1 MTTLVQR
8 TEAPGRAAVHR
19 TLRTLAGVEAR
30 RYARHP
36 LFLIGVALMVWV
48 MVSIT
53 KGLADG
59 TGDAQ
64 ILLVSDGTTVPAF
77 FLGVLGVFVGHRLTR
92 SMARS
97 SEAVE
102 ASPADGVTRTAALC
116 LACLVPGAVAMV
128 WLAWNYVA
136 MAVWPGPYSAAI
148 SSTNH
153 AAMLS
158 AGVVYAVGGPL
169 FGVMV
174 GRWTRFPGAGL
185 VAAVVLVGWALL
197 GTFGLLMSASRI
209 GTLVHL
215 NAPFTTWVSSDS
227 SSNAVSWVAGG
238 APGWY
243 LAYVTLLCGV
253 AASAAMLHEARGAQR
268 SRLVRIWAVLLGLAL
283 VALALAA
290 AADPARILLPRG

>member
-1 MTTLVQR
+1 MTTLVER
-8 TEAPGRAAVHR
+8 TEAPTKAA
-19 TLRTLAGVEAR
+19 TLRTLARLEAR

-36 LFLIGVALMVWV
+36 LFLIGVALLVWV
-48 MVSIT
+48 MVSIA
-53 KGLADG
+53 KDLSDG

-64 ILLVSDGTTVPAF
+64 TLGVADGAIVPAF

-102 ASPADGVTRTAALC
+102 ASPADGVIRTAALC
-116 LACLVPGAVAMV
+116 LACLVPGAVALV

-136 MAVWPGPYSAAI
+136 MAVWPGPYSGAI
-148 SSTNH
+148 SSTNL

-158 AGVVYAVGGPL
+158 AGVAYAVGGPL

-185 VAAVVLVGWALL
+185 VAAVFLVGWAMLS
-197 GTFGLLMSASRI
+197 TFGLLMSASRV

-215 NAPFTTWVSSDS
+215 NAPFTTWVSADS
-227 SSNAVSWVAGG
+227 ASHADSWVAGG
-238 APGWY
+238 SPVWH
-243 LAYVTLLCGV
+243 LVYVTLLCGV
-253 AASAAMLHEARGAQR
+253 AASAAMLHEAWGAQR
-268 SRLVRIWAVLLGLAL
+268 SRLVRIWAVLVVLAL
-283 VALALAA
+283 VSLTLAA
-290 AADPARILLPRG
+290 ASDPTRIPLPPG

>member
-1 MTTLVQR
+1 MTTLVQH
-8 TEAPGRAAVHR
+8 TETPDPAATHR

-36 LFLIGVALMVWV
+36 LFITGVALMVWA
-48 MVSIT
+48 MVGMAQ
-53 KGLADG
+53 GLASS

-64 ILLVSDGTTVPAF
+64 LLLVSDGTTVPAF
-77 FLGVLGVFVGHRLTR
+77 FLGVLGVLVGHRLTR

-116 LACLVPGAVAMV
+116 LACLVPGLAAVV

-136 MAVWPGPYSAAI
+136 MAIWPGPYSAAI

-158 AGVVYAVGGPL
+158 AGVVYAMGGPL
-169 FGVMV
+169 VGVMV

-185 VAAVVLVGWALL
+185 VAAVVLVGWSLL
-197 GTFGLLMSASRI
+197 GTFGLLMSASRV

-227 SSNAVSWVAGG
+227 PAAASWVAGG
-238 APGWY
+238 SPGWY
-243 LAYVTLLCGV
+243 LIYVTLLCGV
-253 AASAAMLHEARGAQR
+253 AASAAMLHEAWGAQR
-268 SRLVRIWAVLLGLAL
+268 SRLVRVWAVLVGLAL
-283 VALALAA
+283 LALALAA
-290 AADPARILLPRG
+290 ASDPTRILLPRG

>member
-1 MTTLVQR
+1 MTTLVQHAE
-8 TEAPGRAAVHR
+8 TPARASTHR

-36 LFLIGVALMVWV
+36 LFLTGVALMVWV
-48 MVSIT
+48 MVNIAQ
-53 KGLADG
+53 GLANG

-64 ILLVSDGTTVPAF
+64 LLSVSDGTTVPAF

-116 LACLVPGAVAMV
+116 LACLVPGVAAMV

-197 GTFGLLMSASRI
+197 STSGLLMSASRV

-227 SSNAVSWVAGG
+227 PTAVSWVAGG
-238 APGWY
+238 SPVWY
-243 LAYVTLLCGV
+243 LIYVTLLCGV

-268 SRLVRIWAVLLGLAL
+268 SRLVRDWAILLGLAL
-283 VALALAA
+283 VALTLAA
-290 AADPARILLPRG
+290 ASDPTRILLPRG

>member
-1 MTTLVQR
+1 
-8 TEAPGRAAVHR
+8 
-19 TLRTLAGVEAR
+19 LRTLTGLEAR

-36 LFLIGVALMVWV
+36 LFLIGVALLVWSTA
-48 MVSIT
+48 SIA

-64 ILLVSDGTTVPAF
+64 ILTVADLTVVPAV

-97 SEAVE
+97 REAVE
-102 ASPADGVTRTAALC
+102 ASPADGVIRTAALC
-116 LACLVPGAVAMV
+116 LACLVPGVVAMV
-128 WLAWNYVA
+128 YLAWNYVA

-185 VAAVVLVGWALL
+185 LAAVVLVGWTLL
-197 GTFGLLMSASRI
+197 STFGLLMPASRV

-215 NAPFTTWVSSDS
+215 NAPFATWLSSDS
-227 SSNAVSWVAGG
+227 PDEAQPWVAGG
-238 APGWY
+238 SPGWY
-243 LAYVTLLCGV
+243 LVYITLLCGV
-253 AASAAMLHEARGAQR
+253 AASAAMLHEAWGAQR
-268 SRLVRIWAVLLGLAL
+268 SRLVRVWAILVVLAL
-283 VALALAA
+283 VSLGLAA
-290 AADPARILLPRG
+290 AADPTRIPLLLPPG

>member
-1 MTTLVQR
+1 MTTLIQR
-8 TEAPGRAAVHR
+8 TETPARAVTHR

-48 MVSIT
+48 MVNIA

-64 ILLVSDGTTVPAF
+64 ILLVSDASIVPAF

-97 SEAVE
+97 GEAVE

-116 LACLVPGAVAMV
+116 LACLVPGAVALV

-136 MAVWPGPYSAAI
+136 MAVWPGPYSAVI
-148 SSTNH
+148 SSTNR

-185 VAAVVLVGWALL
+185 VAAVVLVGWTMLS
-197 GTFGLLMSASRI
+197 TFGLLMPASRI

-215 NAPFTTWVSSDS
+215 NAPFAGWVSSDS
-227 SSNAVSWVAGG
+227 STHAVSWVAGG
-238 APGWY
+238 SPLWY

-253 AASAAMLHEARGAQR
+253 AASAAMLHEAWGAQR
-268 SRLVRIWAVLLGLAL
+268 SRLVRIWAVLVGLAL

-290 AADPARILLPRG
+290 ASDPTRILLPPG

>member
-1 MTTLVQR
+1 MTTMVQR
-8 TEAPGRAAVHR
+8 TEVPVPAAARR
-19 TLRTLAGVEAR
+19 TLRTLAGIEAR

-36 LFLIGVALMVWV
+36 LFLIGVALMVWM
-48 MVSIT
+48 MVSMA

-64 ILLVSDGTTVPAF
+64 ILLVSDSAVVPAF

-92 SMARS
+92 SMARAG
-97 SEAVE
+97 EAVE

-116 LACLVPGAVAMV
+116 LACLVPGAVAIV
-128 WLAWNYVA
+128 WLVANYVA
-136 MAVWPGPYSAAI
+136 MAVWPGPYSTVI

-197 GTFGLLMSASRI
+197 GTFGLLMPASRV

-227 SSNAVSWVAGG
+227 
-238 APGWY
+238 P
-243 LAYVTLLCGV
+243 T
-253 AASAAMLHEARGAQR
+253 AASCGDAARG
-268 SRLVRIWAVLLGLAL
+268 LGSAT
-283 VALALAA
+283 VPTGPYMG
-290 AADPARILLPRG
+290 DPARARSGQPGPCRCIGPDPDHAAKGMTG

>member
-1 MTTLVQR
+1 
-8 TEAPGRAAVHR
+8 
-19 TLRTLAGVEAR
+19 
-30 RYARHP
+30 
-36 LFLIGVALMVWV
+36 MVWV
-48 MVSIT
+48 MVSMA

-59 TGDAQ
+59 TGDAR
-64 ILLVSDGTTVPAF
+64 ILMVADTAVVPAF

-116 LACLVPGAVAMV
+116 LACLVPGAVALV

-136 MAVWPGPYSAAI
+136 MAVWPGPYSAVI

-169 FGVMV
+169 FGIML

-185 VAAVVLVGWALL
+185 VAAVVLVGWTLL
-197 GTFGLLMSASRI
+197 STFGLLMSASRV
-209 GTLVHL
+209 GNLVHL
-215 NAPFTTWVSSDS
+215 NAPFATWVSSDS
-227 SSNAVSWVAGG
+227 PQEEAAWVAGG
-238 APGWY
+238 SPVWY
-243 LAYVTLLCGV
+243 LLYVTLLCGV

-268 SRLVRIWAVLLGLAL
+268 SRMIRIWAILLGLAL

-290 AADPARILLPRG
+290 ASDPTRILLPRG

>member
-1 MTTLVQR
+1 MTTTVER
-8 TEAPGRAAVHR
+8 TQAPARAA
-19 TLRTLAGVEAR
+19 TLRTLAGLEAR

-36 LFLIGVALMVWV
+36 LFLTGVALMVWV
-48 MVSIT
+48 MVSIA
-53 KGLADG
+53 KDLAGG

-64 ILLVSDGTTVPAF
+64 ILSVADGTTVPAF

-116 LACLVPGAVAMV
+116 LACLVPGAVALV
-128 WLAWNYVA
+128 WLGWNYVA

-185 VAAVVLVGWALL
+185 VAAVVLVGWTLL
-197 GTFGLLMSASRI
+197 STFGLLMPASRV

-215 NAPFTTWVSSDS
+215 NAPFAGWVSSDS
-227 SSNAVSWVAGG
+227 AAGAVSWVAGG
-238 APGWY
+238 SPVWY
-243 LAYVTLLCGV
+243 LGYVTFLCGV
-253 AASAAMLHEARGAQR
+253 AASAAMLHEAWGAQR
-268 SRLVRIWAVLLGLAL
+268 MRLVRIWAVLVVLAL
-283 VALALAA
+283 VSLTLAVAS
-290 AADPARILLPRG
+290 DPTRILLPPA

>member
-1 MTTLVQR
+1 MTTTVER
-8 TEAPGRAAVHR
+8 TQAPTPTA
-19 TLRTLAGVEAR
+19 TLRTLASLEAR

-48 MVSIT
+48 MVSIA

-64 ILLVSDGTTVPAF
+64 ILSVSDGTTVPAF
-77 FLGVLGVFVGHRLTR
+77 FLGVLGVFIGHRLTR

-116 LACLVPGAVAMV
+116 LACLVPGLAAVV

-136 MAVWPGPYSAAI
+136 MAIWPGPYSAAI

-197 GTFGLLMSASRI
+197 GTYGLLMSASRV
-209 GTLVHL
+209 GNLVHL

-227 SSNAVSWVAGG
+227 PTAVSWVAGG
-238 APGWY
+238 SPVWY
-243 LAYVTLLCGV
+243 LVYVTLLCGV
-253 AASAAMLHEARGAQR
+253 AASAAMLHEAWGAQR

-283 VALALAA
+283 VSLALAA
-290 AADPARILLPRG
+290 ASDPTRILLPRG

>member
-8 TEAPGRAAVHR
+8 TEAPTRAA

-48 MVSIT
+48 MVSIA
-53 KGLADG
+53 KDLASG

-64 ILLVSDGTTVPAF
+64 ILSVADGTTVPAF
-77 FLGVLGVFVGHRLTR
+77 FLGVLGVFVGHRLTC

-97 SEAVE
+97 GEAVE

-148 SSTNH
+148 NSTNH

-185 VAAVVLVGWALL
+185 VAAVVLVGWTLL
-197 GTFGLLMSASRI
+197 STFGLLMPASRV

-215 NAPFTTWVSSDS
+215 NAPFATWVSSDS
-227 SSNAVSWVAGG
+227 STEEVSWVAGG
-238 APGWY
+238 SPVWY
-243 LAYVTLLCGV
+243 LVYVTLLCGV
-253 AASAAMLHEARGAQR
+253 AASAAMLHEARGARR
-268 SRLVRIWAVLLGLAL
+268 SRMVRVWAILVGLAL
-283 VALALAA
+283 VSLALAA
-290 AADPARILLPRG
+290 ASDPARILLPRG

>member
-8 TEAPGRAAVHR
+8 TEAPARAT

-36 LFLIGVALMVWV
+36 LFLTGVALMVWV
-48 MVSIT
+48 MVNIAQ
-53 KGLADG
+53 GLANG

-64 ILLVSDGTTVPAF
+64 LLSVSDGTTVPAF

-116 LACLVPGAVAMV
+116 LACLVPGVAAMV

-197 GTFGLLMSASRI
+197 STFGLLMSASRV

-227 SSNAVSWVAGG
+227 ATAVSWVAGG
-238 APGWY
+238 SPVWY
-243 LAYVTLLCGV
+243 LIYVTLLCGV
-253 AASAAMLHEARGAQR
+253 AASAAMLHEAWGAQR
-268 SRLVRIWAVLLGLAL
+268 SRLVRVWAILVGLAL

-290 AADPARILLPRG
+290 ASDPTRILLPRG